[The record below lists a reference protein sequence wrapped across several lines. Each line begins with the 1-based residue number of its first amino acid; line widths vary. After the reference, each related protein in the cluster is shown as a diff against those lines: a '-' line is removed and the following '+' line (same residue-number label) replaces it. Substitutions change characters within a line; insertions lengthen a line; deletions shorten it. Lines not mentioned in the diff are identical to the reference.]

1 MHAAGVRR
9 EMKRLNLDISEEELQ
24 AMLTDARRL
33 KSREETGSWEL
44 AEEEEENVRRRQAE
58 IAGEKEREEDVNK
71 MRGLRIR
78 KARLRSVNR
87 TRLRVCSLMLA
98 LYNVCRLLEV
108 VRLVRCVSGAP
119 CKLASV

>member
-87 TRLRVCSLMLA
+87 TRLRV
-98 LYNVCRLLEV
+98 R
-108 VRLVRCVSGAP
+108 GP
-119 CKLASV
+119 